1 LKREGIIAF
10 FSKQRTILVLY
21 VLLATAL
28 SLSNFNKGQT
38 KVFSGDTKYTF
49 YNNYVIFKHS
59 FFHLQQ
65 GKDLYVLFPE
75 THWDLYKYSP
85 SFSVAMAVFAYL
97 PDWLGLLLWN
107 LVNVLILFYGVRYF
121 IKGPPHT
128 IFMLWFIFNEL
139 FTSVLNSQS
148 NPMIAGMLVAAFTF
162 FEKDKVHW
170 AALLIVSTFYIK
182 VFGILAALLFLF
194 YPNKWRFILWS
205 AIWTVAIG
213 LLPLMFTSTD
223 GLVFQYQNW
232 LRLLSEDHSGSIG
245 YSFMGVLQTWFG
257 LQSGKDVLV
266 IVGLIITMLPFVFVH
281 KFKDL
286 QYRINWFASLLIWL
300 VIFNHKAES
309 PTFIIAFT
317 GIALWLFTTSINK
330 TVLVLAVLAFV
341 FTSLAPTDLF
351 PASIRH
357 SFFEPYAIKAV
368 PCILIWLYLNFQ
380 LIKSGLN
387 KSHKIF
393 GIEK

>member
-1 LKREGIIAF
+1 MKREGIIAF

-49 YNNYVIFKHS
+49 YNNYIIFKHS

-266 IVGLIITMLPFVFVH
+266 IVGLFLTMLPFVFVH

-330 TVLVLAVLAFV
+330 AVLVLAVLAFV

-387 KSHKIF
+387 KSYKIF

>member
-1 LKREGIIAF
+1 MKREGIIAF

-85 SFSVAMAVFAYL
+85 SFSVAMVVFAYL

-213 LLPLMFTSTD
+213 LLPLFFTSTD
-223 GLVFQYQNW
+223 GLVYQYQNW

-266 IVGLIITMLPFVFVH
+266 IAGLIITMLPFVFVH

-317 GIALWLFTTSINK
+317 GIALWLFTTPQSK
-330 TVLVLAVLAFV
+330 FVLVLAVLAFV

-380 LIKSGLN
+380 LINSGLN

>member
-1 LKREGIIAF
+1 MKREGIIAF

-266 IVGLIITMLPFVFVH
+266 IAGLIITMLPFVFVH

>member
-223 GLVFQYQNW
+223 GLIFQYQNW

>member
-182 VFGILAALLFLF
+182 VFGILAVCSF
-194 YPNKWRFILWS
+194 Y
-205 AIWTVAIG
+205 
-213 LLPLMFTSTD
+213 FTPI
-223 GLVFQYQNW
+223 
-232 LRLLSEDHSGSIG
+232 SG
-245 YSFMGVLQTWFG
+245 
-257 LQSGKDVLV
+257 
-266 IVGLIITMLPFVFVH
+266 
-281 KFKDL
+281 
-286 QYRINWFASLLIWL
+286 
-300 VIFNHKAES
+300 
-309 PTFIIAFT
+309 
-317 GIALWLFTTSINK
+317 
-330 TVLVLAVLAFV
+330 
-341 FTSLAPTDLF
+341 DLF
-351 PASIRH
+351 CGRLSGR
-357 SFFEPYAIKAV
+357 
-368 PCILIWLYLNFQ
+368 WQ
-380 LIKSGLN
+380 LVYC
-387 KSHKIF
+387 H
-393 GIEK
+393 

>member
-1 LKREGIIAF
+1 
-10 FSKQRTILVLY
+10 
-21 VLLATAL
+21 
-28 SLSNFNKGQT
+28 
-38 KVFSGDTKYTF
+38 
-49 YNNYVIFKHS
+49 
-59 FFHLQQ
+59 
-65 GKDLYVLFPE
+65 
-75 THWDLYKYSP
+75 
-85 SFSVAMAVFAYL
+85 
-97 PDWLGLLLWN
+97 
-107 LVNVLILFYGVRYF
+107 
-121 IKGPPHT
+121 
-128 IFMLWFIFNEL
+128 
-139 FTSVLNSQS
+139 
-148 NPMIAGMLVAAFTF
+148 
-162 FEKDKVHW
+162 
-170 AALLIVSTFYIK
+170 
-182 VFGILAALLFLF
+182 
-194 YPNKWRFILWS
+194 
-205 AIWTVAIG
+205 VAIG

-266 IVGLIITMLPFVFVH
+266 IAGLIITMLPFVFVH

>member
-1 LKREGIIAF
+1 MKREGIIAF

-21 VLLATAL
+21 VLLVTAL

-266 IVGLIITMLPFVFVH
+266 IAGLIITMLPFVFVH

>member
-1 LKREGIIAF
+1 
-10 FSKQRTILVLY
+10 VLY

-38 KVFSGDTKYTF
+38 KVFSGDSKYTF

-75 THWDLYKYSP
+75 IQWDLYKYSP
-85 SFSVAMAVFAYL
+85 SFSVVMVVFAFL
-97 PDWLGLLLWN
+97 PDWLALLLWN
-107 LVNVLILFYGVRYF
+107 LLNVLILFYGIRYF

-194 YPNKWRFILWS
+194 YPNKWRFVLWCG
-205 AIWTVAIG
+205 IWTMVIG
-213 LLPLMFTSTD
+213 LLPLLFTSTN

-232 LRLLSEDHSGSIG
+232 LRLLSEDHSGSLG

-257 LQSGKDVLV
+257 LKSGKDILV
-266 IVGLIITMLPFVFVH
+266 IIGLIVTVLPFVFTH
-281 KFKDL
+281 KFNNL

-317 GIALWLFTTSINK
+317 GIALWLFTTPLNR
-330 TVLVLAVLAFV
+330 TVIVLAVLAFV
-341 FTSLAPTDLF
+341 FTSLAPTDIF

-380 LIKSGLN
+380 LLKAGLKKS
-387 KSHKIF
+387 
-393 GIEK
+393 

>member
-1 LKREGIIAF
+1 M
-10 FSKQRTILVLY
+10 
-21 VLLATAL
+21 
-28 SLSNFNKGQT
+28 
-38 KVFSGDTKYTF
+38 
-49 YNNYVIFKHS
+49 
-59 FFHLQQ
+59 
-65 GKDLYVLFPE
+65 LFPE

-213 LLPLMFTSTD
+213 LLPLMFTSID

-266 IVGLIITMLPFVFVH
+266 IVGLILTMLPFVFVH

>member
-1 LKREGIIAF
+1 MKREGIIAF

-148 NPMIAGMLVAAFTF
+148 NSMIAGMLVAAFTF

-266 IVGLIITMLPFVFVH
+266 IAGLIITMLPFVFVH

>member
-266 IVGLIITMLPFVFVH
+266 IAGLIITMLPFVFVH

>member
-1 LKREGIIAF
+1 MKREGIIAF

-107 LVNVLILFYGVRYF
+107 LINVLILFYGVRYF

-266 IVGLIITMLPFVFVH
+266 IAGLIITMFPFVFVH

-317 GIALWLFTTSINK
+317 GIALWLFTTPQSK
-330 TVLVLAVLAFV
+330 FVLVLAVLAFV

-380 LIKSGLN
+380 LLKAGLKKS
-387 KSHKIF
+387 
-393 GIEK
+393 